1 MAEEPQQLKHD
12 IEGTRSQL
20 SADLDALTALVR
32 AELGEDSVPRTI
44 TVVPGVPM
52 AATGK
57 PDKRALLAMHGMPP
71 HASPLSGPG

>member
-1 MAEEPQQLKHD
+1 
-12 IEGTRSQL
+12 
-20 SADLDALTALVR
+20 
-32 AELGEDSVPRTI
+32 
-44 TVVPGVPM
+44 VPGVPM